1 MTEGEKN
8 RQGVICD
15 MCTNE
20 ILDEMGNI
28 LDFLERTEERFRYKT
43 AVEDEK
49 LSLTFHELGVMARRI
64 GSAVSRR
71 VEPGNPVPVLMEKSP
86 ITLAV
91 MLGIAYAGCFYV
103 PVNPENPAERQKKI
117 LEVLKAPI
125 IITDGDADDAADAEG
140 RKHAADANRKKS
152 SAAGAH
158 KGFWIPGRA
167 EVFTAEELL
176 SEDADPD
183 RLEQIR
189 IHSRE
194 TDILYALFTSGSTG
208 VPKAVMVS
216 HGAVIRFIGH
226 FTELFNIS
234 EKDVIGNQAPFDF
247 DVSVKDIYS
256 CIMTGASLALIPKE
270 YFATPPRLLDY
281 LCEKKATTLIWA
293 VSALTLV
300 SGLKG
305 LDYRIPGSVN
315 KVLFSG
321 EAMPPKQLRA
331 WQDALP
337 GASFVNLYGPTEI
350 TCNCTFYKVERQFG
364 DGEKIP
370 AGRAFPGRTV
380 FLLDEEG
387 QMIVIPGKTGEI
399 CVAGESL
406 SNGYYRDE
414 ERTAERF
421 HMYPVDGEER
431 ERIYKTGDLGY
442 YNETGELMFAGRRD
456 FQIKHMGHRIELEE
470 IESAMNGADGID
482 KSCCVFDKERNR
494 IFGFYMGEAE
504 PVRVRREMKEKL
516 PPYMIPAKLKKVTAM
531 PLNKN
536 GKTDRAYFMRL
547 VREKR
552 QEQIPCWKG
561 ESDI

>member
-20 ILDEMGNI
+20 RLDEMGNI
-28 LDFLERTEERFRYKT
+28 LDFLEQTEERFRYKT

-49 LSLTFHELGVMARRI
+49 LSLTYHELGVMARRI

-91 MLGIAYAGCFYV
+91 MLGIVYAGCFYV
-103 PVNPENPAERQKKI
+103 PVNPENPPERQKKI
-117 LEVLKAPI
+117 LEVLEPSI
-125 IITDGDADDAADAEG
+125 VITDGGREDAEDTKTMSG
-140 RKHAADANRKKS
+140 PDRVRNSDVRV
-152 SAAGAH
+152 
-158 KGFWIPGRA
+158 
-167 EVFTAEELL
+167 EVLTAEDLL

-270 YFATPPRLLDY
+270 YFSTPPRLLDY
-281 LCEKKATTLIWA
+281 LCGKKVTTLIWA

-300 SGLKG
+300 SALKG
-305 LDYRIPGSVN
+305 LDYRIPTSVD

-331 WQDALP
+331 WQKALP

-350 TCNCTFYKVERQFG
+350 TCNCTYYKVERTFG
-364 DGEKIP
+364 DEEKIP
-370 AGRAFPGRTV
+370 AGRAFPGRNV
-380 FLLDEEG
+380 FLLDDEER
-387 QMIVIPGKTGEI
+387 MIVIPGKTGEI

-406 SNGYYRDE
+406 SNGYYRDADRTE
-414 ERTAERF
+414 ERF
-421 HMYPVDGEER
+421 PLYPVDGTR
-431 ERIYKTGDLGY
+431 MERIYKTGDLGY
-442 YNETGELMFAGRRD
+442 YNENGEMIFAGRKD

-494 IFGFYMGEAE
+494 IFGFYMGGAE
-504 PVRVRREMKEKL
+504 PSRVRREMKEKL
-516 PPYMIPAKLKKVTAM
+516 PPYMIPAKFKKVTAM

-536 GKTDRAYFMRL
+536 GKTDRAYFKRL
-547 VREKR
+547 IREKR
-552 QEQIPCWKG
+552 
-561 ESDI
+561 